1 MSIDLTENEMR
12 ELIHVLEERL
22 RGLRNEIIHTSHHDF
37 KQTLIDRE
45 RVLQCLH
52 DKLVTCWCMH
62 AA

>member
-1 MSIDLTENEMR
+1 MSIDLTENEIR

-22 RGLRNEIIHTSHHDF
+22 RGLRNEINHTTYNDF
-37 KQTLIDRE
+37 KAVLKDHE

-52 DKLVTCWCMH
+52 DKLVTCHCMQ